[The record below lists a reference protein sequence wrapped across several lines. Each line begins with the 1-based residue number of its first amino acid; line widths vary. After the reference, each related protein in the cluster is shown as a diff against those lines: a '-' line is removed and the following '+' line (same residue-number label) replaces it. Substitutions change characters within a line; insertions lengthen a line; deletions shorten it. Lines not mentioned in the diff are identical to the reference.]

1 MIMTTEIFARN
12 NDVLAIYVQ
21 ELNEILAQQ
30 ELHEILAGVPLTP
43 GHQASALRAAIA
55 LGYCRLFGADL
66 GDEDGALP
74 LPIAK
79 AATTALHDLIDDAAK
94 RAQILAHDWD
104 STDEPIERDELCV
117 RLLLDRMDIHA
128 AYIAVDEALL
138 EAYGDQEISW
148 QEYDSTLQ
156 ALTEKAEQL
165 DVALQ
170 QPGNLEILS
179 TVAHLPLIENWR
191 ILLTQ
196 DHHGLMPWWLS
207 GLLSEVA
214 QVSMHEALKRMPS
227 AGIWQT
233 VARAVTD
240 KEERQLAALKLHLL
254 MTLRARVAAA
264 PAGQPVI
271 IRWISPDSQYEA
283 HCVLVQDKRPEQI
296 EIVFMTS
303 AGEPALRLGNQPV
316 WLADLESKISA
327 EGKAWFPSDGL
338 LQALE
343 SGKPPCLAVGSSREV
358 WEADLQSIPP
368 DLVEALHHESGTD
381 SPSVQEAS

>member
-30 ELHEILAGVPLTP
+30 ELHEILAGVPLTL

-79 AATTALHDLIDDAAK
+79 AAMTALHALIDDAAK
-94 RAQILAHDWD
+94 RAQTLAHNWD
-104 STDEPIERDELCV
+104 STDEPMERDELCV

-148 QEYDSTLQ
+148 QEYDSSLQ
-156 ALTEKAEQL
+156 ALTEKVEQL
-165 DVALQ
+165 DAALQ
-170 QPGNLEILS
+170 QSENLEILS

-191 ILLTQ
+191 ILLTE
-196 DHHGLMPWWLS
+196 DHQALMPWWLS

-240 KEERQLAALKLHLL
+240 KEERQLAALKLLLL

-271 IRWISPDSQYEA
+271 VRWVSPDGQYEA

-296 EIVFMTS
+296 EIVFMTR
-303 AGEPALRLGNQPV
+303 AGEPALGLSNQPV

-327 EGKAWFPSDGL
+327 EGKAWFPSDDL
-338 LQALE
+338 LRALE

-381 SPSVQEAS
+381 FPSTPEAS

>member
-43 GHQASALRAAIA
+43 AHQASALRAAIA

-94 RAQILAHDWD
+94 RAQTLAHDWD

-148 QEYDSTLQ
+148 QEYDSSLR
-156 ALTEKAEQL
+156 ALTDKVEQL
-165 DVALQ
+165 DTALQ
-170 QPGNLEILS
+170 QSENLEILS

-191 ILLTQ
+191 ILLTE
-196 DHHGLMPWWLS
+196 DHQALMPWWLS

-214 QVSMHEALKRMPS
+214 QVSMQEALKRMPS
-227 AGIWQT
+227 AEIWQA

-240 KEERQLAALKLHLL
+240 KEERQLAALKLLLL

-271 IRWISPDSQYEA
+271 IRWVSPDGQYEA
-283 HCVLVQDKRPEQI
+283 LCVLVQDKRPEQI

-303 AGEPALRLGNQPV
+303 AGEPALGLSNQPV

-381 SPSVQEAS
+381 SPSAQEAS

>member
-1 MIMTTEIFARN
+1 
-12 NDVLAIYVQ
+12 
-21 ELNEILAQQ
+21 
-30 ELHEILAGVPLTP
+30 
-43 GHQASALRAAIA
+43 LR

-94 RAQILAHDWD
+94 RAQTLAHDWD

-148 QEYDSTLQ
+148 QEYDSSLQ
-156 ALTEKAEQL
+156 ALTEKVEQL
-165 DVALQ
+165 DTALQ
-170 QPGNLEILS
+170 QSGNLEILS

-191 ILLTQ
+191 IPLTE
-196 DHHGLMPWWLS
+196 DHQALMPWWLS

-214 QVSMHEALKRMPS
+214 QVSMQEALKRMPS
-227 AGIWQT
+227 AGIWQA

-240 KEERQLAALKLHLL
+240 KEERQLAALKLLLL

-271 IRWISPDSQYEA
+271 IRWVSPDGQYEA

-296 EIVFMTS
+296 EIVFMTR
-303 AGEPALRLGNQPV
+303 AGEPALGLSNQPV

-327 EGKAWFPSDGL
+327 EGKAWFPSDDL
-338 LQALE
+338 LA
-343 SGKPPCLAVGSSREV
+343 GARI
-358 WEADLQSIPP
+358 W
-368 DLVEALHHESGTD
+368 
-381 SPSVQEAS
+381 

>member
-94 RAQILAHDWD
+94 RAQTLAHDWD

-138 EAYGDQEISW
+138 EAYGDREISW
-148 QEYDSTLQ
+148 QEYDSSLQ
-156 ALTEKAEQL
+156 ALTEKVEQL
-165 DVALQ
+165 DTALQ
-170 QPGNLEILS
+170 QPENLEILS

-191 ILLTQ
+191 ILLTE
-196 DHHGLMPWWLS
+196 DHQALMPWWLS

-214 QVSMHEALKRMPS
+214 QVSMQEALKRMPS
-227 AGIWQT
+227 AGIWQA

-240 KEERQLAALKLHLL
+240 KEERQLAALKLLLL

-271 IRWISPDSQYEA
+271 IRWVSPDSQYEA

-303 AGEPALRLGNQPV
+303 AGEPALGLSNQPV

>member
-94 RAQILAHDWD
+94 RAQTLAHDWD

-138 EAYGDQEISW
+138 EAYGDREISW
-148 QEYDSTLQ
+148 QEYDSSLQ
-156 ALTEKAEQL
+156 ALTEKVEQL
-165 DVALQ
+165 DTALQ
-170 QPGNLEILS
+170 QSENLEILS

-196 DHHGLMPWWLS
+196 DHQGLMPWWLS

-214 QVSMHEALKRMPS
+214 QVSMQEALKRMPS
-227 AGIWQT
+227 AGIWQA

-240 KEERQLAALKLHLL
+240 KEERQLAALKLLLL

-271 IRWISPDSQYEA
+271 IRWVSPDGQYEA

-296 EIVFMTS
+296 EIVFMTR
-303 AGEPALRLGNQPV
+303 AGEPALGLSNQPV

-381 SPSVQEAS
+381 SPSAQEAS